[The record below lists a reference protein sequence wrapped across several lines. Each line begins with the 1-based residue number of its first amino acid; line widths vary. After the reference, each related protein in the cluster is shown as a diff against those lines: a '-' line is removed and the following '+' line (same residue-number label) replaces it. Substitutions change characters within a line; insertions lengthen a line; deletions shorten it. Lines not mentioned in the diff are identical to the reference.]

1 MELTVAEV
9 SGLIAAGN
17 FVLQILIPLAIPWA
31 LSAFLSQENSVIT
44 WTILARFFHS
54 SLWPSILGISSTE
67 TAGVPWRIYLTSW
80 GQVGLLFLLSV
91 AAICSPLGLYS
102 SIEPASSATEK
113 QFSYIADRSAFRYG
127 TPLRSEGP
135 FTRFCGTESP
145 CPGTTITQTCATRG
159 LSEVCNDTVYESR
172 IPEDLA
178 SVFKDGAAAVGP
190 TVASIFDMQY
200 RMYRN
205 STDQNSELG
214 WYTKPDYRTM
224 SVQILEDKI
233 KLVEGLITDL
243 QDGGIGFRN
252 HTAPKATLKYGAS
265 WTEDILFIEP
275 ETECVPLN
283 LSIHAITPPSNFN
296 GRFLE
301 NFSLV
306 DDGGFADLSRTAPPG
321 STATAIEQGELDL
334 KDRAYRAAWLNN
346 HYTMVFLNITDGDSQ
361 TQTRVDS
368 VHGQRIDLGDGK
380 NNNFSITFSAIQT
393 NLNYGAYLNFT
404 ATQNRTFN
412 PHNVTALDFRT
423 ASTICGGTT
432 NSSPSNVNST
442 LVACGLVL
450 GAATRTDGGDNRIL
464 DPGTPWTIP
473 LYSCATAIKA
483 LVKTVEFQYNGT
495 GFDALKVSSFK
506 PKEYKTPASLPTWGV
521 EDLPEH
527 DIDTAPPMWGLLSP
541 NPNVTALTHYNI
553 TTISAASIHLPGY
566 MTPEYPLLRGLNSVP
581 LGSGQNLPGVDFYNQ
596 ALMTAYTVGAQG
608 FENPEADYSG
618 GHSLAL
624 YAKWQGLSKTVDG
637 AAKIIDLVWTD
648 VATNAVVGTAGWGL
662 TASPS
667 SAADGD
673 QSSKSES
680 KNVNVPV
687 FVYGS
692 HIRYR
697 IPWAIPAFV
706 TLGITAML
714 LALLMTMLVT
724 RRTGFERLRS
734 ILESTTLGRVLA
746 PLIPA
751 PDHGHGLGEG
761 ADVEITGPGDWVRM
775 VGRRKVLITPEV
787 VSVNG
792 TVLEDKMESIQMSA
806 GQKQQFQPGPVADV
820 DADANADVISPLYP
834 DKVYDS

>member
-31 LSAFLSQENSVIT
+31 LSAFLSQENSLIT
-44 WTILARFFHS
+44 WTVLARFFHS
-54 SLWPSILGISSTE
+54 SLWPTILGSSSTE
-67 TAGVPWRIYLTSW
+67 TAGVPWRVYLTSW

-102 SIEPASSATEK
+102 SIEPAGSATEK
-113 QFSYIADRSAFRYG
+113 QFSYIADRSAFGYG
-127 TPLRSEGP
+127 TPVRSGGP

-145 CPGTTITQTCATRG
+145 CPGTTLTQTCTTRG
-159 LSEVCNDTVYESR
+159 LVEVCNDTVYESR
-172 IPEDLA
+172 IPGDLA
-178 SVFKDGAAAVGP
+178 SLFIDGAAAVGP

-205 STDQNSELG
+205 STDQYSKLG

-224 SVQILEDKI
+224 SVQILEDKA

-252 HTAPKATLKYGAS
+252 HTAPNVTLKYGAS

-283 LSIHAITPPSNFN
+283 LSIHAITPPSSFN

-301 NFSLV
+301 NVSLV
-306 DDGGFADLSRTAPPG
+306 DEGGFADLSQTPPG
-321 STATAIEQGELDL
+321 STATANGQGELDL
-334 KDRAYRAAWLNN
+334 KGRAYRAAWLNN
-346 HYTMVFLNITDGDSQ
+346 YYTMVFLNITDGDSQ
-361 TQTRVDS
+361 TQTRVGS
-368 VHGQRIDLGDGK
+368 VHGQRVDLGDGK
-380 NNNFSITFSAIQT
+380 SNNFTIAFSAIQT
-393 NLNYGAYLNFT
+393 NLNYGAYLNLT
-404 ATQNRTFN
+404 TTQNRTFN

-423 ASTICGGTT
+423 ASTMCGGTT
-432 NSSPSNVNST
+432 NSSPSNVNSA

-464 DPGTPWTIP
+464 DPATPWTIP

-495 GFDALKVSSFK
+495 GFDALKVRSLK
-506 PKEYKTPASLPTWGV
+506 PSEYKTPASLPTWGV

-541 NPNVTALTHYNI
+541 NANTTSLAYYNI
-553 TTISAASIHLPGY
+553 TTISAESIHLPGY

-581 LGSGQNLPGVDFYNQ
+581 MGTGQNLPGVDFYNQ

-608 FENPEADYSG
+608 FNPEADYSG
-618 GHSLAL
+618 AQSLAL
-624 YAKWQGLSKTVDG
+624 YAKWQGLSKTVEG
-637 AAKIIDLVWTD
+637 TAKIIDLVWTD

-673 QSSKSES
+673 QGSKSES
-680 KNVNVPV
+680 EIVNVPV

-706 TLGITAML
+706 TLGITAVL
-714 LALLMTMLVT
+714 LGLLVTMLVT
-724 RRTGFERLRS
+724 RRTGVKRLRAA
-734 ILESTTLGRVLA
+734 LESTTLGRVLA
-746 PLIPA
+746 PFIPA
-751 PDHGHGLGEG
+751 PGDGHNPDEG
-761 ADVEITGPGDWVRM
+761 AEGKTAGPGDWVRS
-775 VGRRKVLITPEV
+775 VGRRKILITPEAI
-787 VSVNG
+787 SADG
-792 TVLEDKMESIQMSA
+792 AVLGGEEKKSIQTPA
-806 GQKQQFQPGPVADV
+806 VEEQQLQ
-820 DADANADVISPLYP
+820 SEP
-834 DKVYDS
+834 D